1 LEYTGSCPFSVRG
14 TKYVEAYSGDA
25 SGVTAS
31 DASGRG
37 EEAEANPEAEVE
49 AEAEGVGVGSGV
61 DEVAVEV
68 DAARRKTGQVN
79 ATARGRD
86 AEAMELRMAGRAIIL
101 VRV

>member
-25 SGVTAS
+25 SGIAAS

-37 EEAEANPEAEVE
+37 EAAEAEADPDPDAEVE
-49 AEAEGVGVGSGV
+49 VVGGGVGV

-68 DAARRKTGQVN
+68 DAARRKTGEVN
-79 ATARGRD
+79 VTARGRD
-86 AEAMELRMAGRAIIL
+86 AEAMELRRAGRAIIL